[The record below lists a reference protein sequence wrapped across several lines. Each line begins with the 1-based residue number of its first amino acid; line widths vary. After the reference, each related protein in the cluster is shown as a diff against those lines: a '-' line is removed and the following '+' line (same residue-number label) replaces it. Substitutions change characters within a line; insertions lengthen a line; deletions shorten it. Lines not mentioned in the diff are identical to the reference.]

1 MKALRADRPGFTLI
15 ELLVVIAIIAVLI
28 GLLLPAVQK
37 VREAAARI
45 KCANNLK
52 QLALAA
58 HNFHDTRGHLPQSFT
73 TPNPSD
79 WPYVTTYWFGEAQPT
94 WPPQIDP
101 TKGHLTPYYEN
112 NAAILKCPSLPEDEL
127 ERQFQGFT
135 GGYGYNRELG
145 TTYWVPPNWT
155 QPFVI
160 KRRMIEIVNGI
171 GSTQTYMFSD
181 SALVAAWSLPP
192 KLQESYSIAAPVNT
206 KAGAAQPTTH
216 FRHASKMAMVA
227 FVDGHVDALTEVEV
241 DSPSWWSFEARE
253 VRRLNNIGYLSN
265 RLAPYYGREVPTP

>member
-1 MKALRADRPGFTLI
+1 MKAHRAPVNAFTLI

-37 VREAAARI
+37 VREAAART

-58 HNFHDTRGHLPQSFT
+58 HNFHDTQGHLPQSFT
-73 TPNPSD
+73 VPNPSI
-79 WPYVTTYWFGEAQPT
+79 WPYVTTYWFGQAQPT

-101 TKGHLTPYYEN
+101 TKGHLTPFYEN
-112 NAAILKCPSLPEDEL
+112 NTAIIKCPSLAEDEI
-127 ERQFQGFT
+127 EKQFLGLS

-145 TTYWVPPNWT
+145 TTYWISPNWT
-155 QPFVI
+155 QPYQI
-160 KRRMIEIVNGI
+160 KRKMIEIINGV
-171 GSTQTYMFSD
+171 GSSNTYMFSD
-181 SALVAAWSLPP
+181 SALVAAWSSPP

-216 FRHASKMAMVA
+216 FRHASKIAMVA
-227 FVDGHVDALTEVEV
+227 FVDGHVDGLTEVDV
-241 DSPSWWSFEARE
+241 PSPSWWSAEANE
-253 VRRLNNIGYLSN
+253 LRRLNNIGYLSN
-265 RLAPYYGREVPTP
+265 KLAPYRGRETPLP